1 MSDALITLNNI
12 SLSHNGKNVLD
23 DVSFKLH
30 EGEFITLI
38 GPNGAG
44 KSSLIKVLLGV
55 IKQDSGDIT
64 YTDNIRLGYTPQ
76 TFSAN
81 PFIPISV
88 KDFLT
93 LNQKLDSE
101 FMLKTFELTG
111 IKDLLKSPL
120 KNLSGGEL
128 QKVLLTRALL
138 NKPNVLILD
147 EPAQNLDV
155 ENDVSVFFTFE
166 KESNFSLTLA
176 RISCGTVASAPIKSE
191 LIDSRVLTTVSS
203 ATRESNPC
211 SGFTSESTV
220 VVNCLLASVV
230 LDSNERDNSRVV
242 DCIRSISA
250 DVEPSW

>member
-30 EGEFITLI
+30 KGEFVTLI

-44 KSSLIKVLLGV
+44 KSSLIKILLGV

-64 YTDNIRLGYTPQ
+64 YTNNIRLGYTPQ

-101 FMLKTFELTG
+101 FMLQTFELTG
-111 IKDLLKSPL
+111 IKELLKLPL

-147 EPAQNLDV
+147 EPAQNLDIDGQMQLYKLIQDIHQQQNCAV
-155 ENDVSVFFTFE
+155 LMVSHDLHRVM
-166 KESNFSLTLA
+166 KESTQ
-176 RISCGTVASAPIKSE
+176 
-191 LIDSRVLTTVSS
+191 VLCLYHHICCEGLPESILKDEKFNDLFADQINDLM
-203 ATRESNPC
+203 ATYEHHHNHHHRHEH
-211 SGFTSESTV
+211 
-220 VVNCLLASVV
+220 
-230 LDSNERDNSRVV
+230 
-242 DCIRSISA
+242 
-250 DVEPSW
+250 

>member
-30 EGEFITLI
+30 KGEFVTLI

-44 KSSLIKVLLGV
+44 KSSLIKILLGV

-64 YTDNIRLGYTPQ
+64 YTNNIRLGYTPQ

-101 FMLKTFELTG
+101 FMLQTFELTG
-111 IKDLLKSPL
+111 IKELLKLPL

-147 EPAQNLDV
+147 EPAQNLDIDGQMQLYKLIQDIHQQQNCAV
-155 ENDVSVFFTFE
+155 LMVSHDLHRVM
-166 KESNFSLTLA
+166 KESTQ
-176 RISCGTVASAPIKSE
+176 
-191 LIDSRVLTTVSS
+191 VLCLYHHICCEGLPESILKDEKFNDLFADQINDLM
-203 ATRESNPC
+203 ATYEHHHNHHHHHHHHH
-211 SGFTSESTV
+211 EH
-220 VVNCLLASVV
+220 
-230 LDSNERDNSRVV
+230 EH
-242 DCIRSISA
+242 
-250 DVEPSW
+250 

>member
-111 IKDLLKSPL
+111 INDLLKSPL

-155 ENDVSVFFTFE
+155 DGQMQLYKLIQDIHQQQNCAVLMVSHDLHRVM
-166 KESNFSLTLA
+166 KESTQ
-176 RISCGTVASAPIKSE
+176 
-191 LIDSRVLTTVSS
+191 VLCLYHHICCEGLPESILKDEKFNDLFADQINDLM
-203 ATRESNPC
+203 ATYEHHHNHHH
-211 SGFTSESTV
+211 EH
-220 VVNCLLASVV
+220 
-230 LDSNERDNSRVV
+230 
-242 DCIRSISA
+242 
-250 DVEPSW
+250 

>member
-155 ENDVSVFFTFE
+155 DGQMQLYKLIQDIHQQQNCAVLMVSHDLHRVM
-166 KESNFSLTLA
+166 KESTQ
-176 RISCGTVASAPIKSE
+176 
-191 LIDSRVLTTVSS
+191 VLCLYHHICCEGLPESILKDEKFNDLFADEINDLM
-203 ATRESNPC
+203 ATYEHHHNHHH
-211 SGFTSESTV
+211 EH
-220 VVNCLLASVV
+220 
-230 LDSNERDNSRVV
+230 
-242 DCIRSISA
+242 
-250 DVEPSW
+250 

>member
-12 SLSHNGKNVLD
+12 SLNHNGKNVLD

-30 EGEFITLI
+30 KGEFVTLI

-44 KSSLIKVLLGV
+44 KSSLIKILLGI

-64 YTDNIRLGYTPQ
+64 YTNNIRLGYTPQ

-101 FMLKTFELTG
+101 FMMQTFELTG
-111 IKDLLKSPL
+111 IKELLKLPL

-147 EPAQNLDV
+147 EPAQNLDIDGQMQLYKLIQDIHQQQNCAV
-155 ENDVSVFFTFE
+155 LMVSHDLHRVM
-166 KESNFSLTLA
+166 KESTQ
-176 RISCGTVASAPIKSE
+176 
-191 LIDSRVLTTVSS
+191 VLCLYHHICCEGLPESILKDEKFNDLFADQINDLM
-203 ATRESNPC
+203 ATYEHHHNHHH
-211 SGFTSESTV
+211 EH
-220 VVNCLLASVV
+220 
-230 LDSNERDNSRVV
+230 
-242 DCIRSISA
+242 
-250 DVEPSW
+250 

>member
-55 IKQDSGDIT
+55 IKQDSGYIT

-155 ENDVSVFFTFE
+155 DGQMQLYKLIQDIHQQQNCAVLMVSHDLHRVM
-166 KESNFSLTLA
+166 KESTQ
-176 RISCGTVASAPIKSE
+176 
-191 LIDSRVLTTVSS
+191 VLCLYHHICCEGLPESILKDEKFNDLFADQINDLM
-203 ATRESNPC
+203 ATYEHHHNHHH
-211 SGFTSESTV
+211 EH
-220 VVNCLLASVV
+220 
-230 LDSNERDNSRVV
+230 
-242 DCIRSISA
+242 
-250 DVEPSW
+250 

>member
-30 EGEFITLI
+30 KGEFVTLI

-44 KSSLIKVLLGV
+44 KSSLIKILLGV

-64 YTDNIRLGYTPQ
+64 YADKVRLGYTPQ

-93 LNQKLDSE
+93 LNQKIDSE
-101 FMLKTFELTG
+101 FMFKTFELTG
-111 IKDLLKSPL
+111 IKDLLQSPL

-155 ENDVSVFFTFE
+155 DGQMQLYKLIQDIHQQQNCAVLMVSHDLHRVM
-166 KESNFSLTLA
+166 KESTQVLCLYHH
-176 RISCGTVASAPIKSE
+176 ICCEGLPE
-191 LIDSRVLTTVSS
+191 LILKDEKFNNLFADQINDLM
-203 ATRESNPC
+203 ATYEHHHNHHH
-211 SGFTSESTV
+211 EH
-220 VVNCLLASVV
+220 
-230 LDSNERDNSRVV
+230 
-242 DCIRSISA
+242 
-250 DVEPSW
+250 

>member
-155 ENDVSVFFTFE
+155 DGQMQLYKLIQDIHQQKNCAVLMVSHDLHRVM
-166 KESNFSLTLA
+166 KESTQ
-176 RISCGTVASAPIKSE
+176 
-191 LIDSRVLTTVSS
+191 VLCLYHHICCEGLPESILKDEKFNDLFADQINDLM
-203 ATRESNPC
+203 ATYEHHHNHHH
-211 SGFTSESTV
+211 EH
-220 VVNCLLASVV
+220 
-230 LDSNERDNSRVV
+230 
-242 DCIRSISA
+242 
-250 DVEPSW
+250 